1 MIRHHPYT
9 GPIQGV
15 PNLQITK
22 IDDHAKLPTRAE
34 GHSVGLD
41 VFAFLLTESHR
52 PTSRAIHQK
61 GVTEVRTGLIIRPPP
76 GHYIQICSQ
85 LSLARKGVFVANAPG
100 ILDDDDPTELHI
112 LLYNGSFETHYVA
125 HEHRIAQLVLTPAI
139 RCNISEAGPPIH
151 IGRGTAG
158 FGSTGL

>member
-100 ILDDDDPTELHI
+100 ILDDYDPTELHI

-125 HEHRIAQLVLTPAI
+125 HEHRIARLILTPI
-139 RCNISEAGPPIH
+139 CGCDVLQTPERPKDVHSGPRQ
-151 IGRGTAG
+151 GN
-158 FGSTGL
+158 S